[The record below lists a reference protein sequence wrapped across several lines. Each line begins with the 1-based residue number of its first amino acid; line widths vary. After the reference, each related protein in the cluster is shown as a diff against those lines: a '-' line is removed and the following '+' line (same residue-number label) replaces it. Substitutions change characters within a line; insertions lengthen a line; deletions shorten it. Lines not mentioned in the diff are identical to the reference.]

1 MINMKAG
8 KADELQTHMSLPVS
22 LSLFITF
29 WLDAGDVKSW
39 VGLVASVP
47 DSQYLKGNM
56 SELQG

>member
-1 MINMKAG
+1 MAG
-8 KADELQTHMSLPVS
+8 KAYELQTHLSLPVS